1 MSDTNSRELRRR
13 LLDLGRR
20 IVELDPNHWYSGY
33 LDGHADRLTSDL
45 ELVTRDVPAGG
56 RILDIGCS
64 PPFVLAVLKS
74 LGYAATGVDVQPQVF
89 ANSQAE
95 LGFTAVGCNVEQ
107 QALPF
112 PDQSFDA
119 VLLCEV
125 FEHLRLNPVRTMQ
138 EIRRVVRPGGFL
150 YLTTPNSYS
159 LGGISNFVLKR
170 SGYFCTTRDLYD
182 ELDQINIEGFSGH
195 VREYTHREVEGFLA
209 RLGFSRV
216 VPHFRFGGIKLWTRP
231 IYRIAPHL
239 RPSVAIQAF
248 R

>member
-1 MSDTNSRELRRR
+1 MDLSPSNLRER
-13 LLDLGRR
+13 LLDVGKR
-20 IVELDPNHWYSGY
+20 IVELDPNHWYAGY
-33 LDGHADRLTSDL
+33 LDGHAPRMTSDL
-45 ELVTRDVPAGG
+45 KLVTRDVPVGG

-64 PPFVLAVLKS
+64 PPFVLAVLS
-74 LGYAATGVDVQPQVF
+74 TLGYDASGIDVQPQAF
-89 ANSQAE
+89 ANSQAA
-95 LGFTAVGCNVEQ
+95 LGFSAVGCNIEQ

-112 PDQSFDA
+112 PDASFDA
-119 VLLCEV
+119 VMLCEV
-125 FEHLRLNPVRTMQ
+125 FEHLRLNPVRTMH
-138 EIRRVVRPGGFL
+138 EVRRIVRPGGFL

-159 LGGISNFVLKR
+159 LGGITNFVLKR

-209 RLGFSRV
+209 RVGFSRLV
-216 VPHFRFGGIKLWTRP
+216 SHFRFGGTKPWTRP
-231 IYRIAPHL
+231 IYRVAPYL